1 MRFEG
6 MAQGGAELEVIGV
19 AVALAFGGQRPGGRG
34 SCWSMGPRPGGQP
47 ETFRADHWR
56 CRFLADGD
64 RPVRHAD
71 VVAQLMGLMGSG
83 LDFIKTE
90 HLYTFDGVPGFSMG
104 QGQ

>member
-1 MRFEG
+1 MVRFEG
-6 MAQGGAELEVIGV
+6 VAQGGAGLEVIGV
-19 AVALAFGGQRPGGRG
+19 AVALAFAGQRPGGRG
-34 SCWSMGPRPGGQP
+34 SCWSIGPRPGGQP

-64 RPVRHAD
+64 GPV
-71 VVAQLMGLMGSG
+71 

-90 HLYTFDGVPGFSMG
+90 HLYTFDGVPGFSLG